1 MIKLPS
7 YLTRFSSRSDGSAG
21 ISFTTQ
27 ELSNE
32 EFGALKDNLNKFG
45 WLIFKEG
52 DVQDKDIPVENPEDK
67 DKTPSKRLRAVL
79 FVLWKQTGQSGDFE
93 IYYREQVEKIIE
105 HIKTKLD

>member
-1 MIKLPS
+1 MLKLPS

-32 EFGALKDNLNKFG
+32 DFGLLKENLNKFG

-52 DVQDKDIPVENPEDK
+52 DIQAEDIPVENPEDK
-67 DKTPSKRLRAVL
+67 DKTPSKRLRSTL
-79 FVLWKQTGQSGDFE
+79 FVLWKHTGSSGDFE
-93 IYYREQVEKIIE
+93 VYYRNQVEKIIE
-105 HIKTKLD
+105 HIKSKLD